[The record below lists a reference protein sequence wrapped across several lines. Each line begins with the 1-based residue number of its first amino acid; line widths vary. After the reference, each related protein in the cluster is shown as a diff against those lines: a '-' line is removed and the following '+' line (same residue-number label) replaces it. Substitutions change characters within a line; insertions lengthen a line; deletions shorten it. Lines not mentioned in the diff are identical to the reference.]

1 MALGCLG
8 YQLFNNHIHHGACGK
23 SKQVGEGYTER
34 RSQQQYRYRSE
45 GLDDAAER
53 SDEER
58 TPAWCLPMV
67 ARFLSVLVTWFVLF
81 GVVTMAGAAAAMGTV
96 TAAATAP
103 VTPF

>member
-1 MALGCLG
+1 
-8 YQLFNNHIHHGACGK
+8 
-23 SKQVGEGYTER
+23 
-34 RSQQQYRYRSE
+34 
-45 GLDDAAER
+45 
-53 SDEER
+53 
-58 TPAWCLPMV
+58 MV